1 MVDDGAV
8 MLEDPK
14 NRDRILETFHNAL
27 QQWVCRKNEQPLMRW
42 LAHELDSRGS
52 LARLAIPDWHL
63 CLGALREARRS
74 TGRLPADWDD
84 SLARL
89 IIAALRFSRPD
100 GSPAGNFDPNRAYVP
115 PEKTLRDWLTAA
127 KGTDTAR
134 YLEEWRSSRKRD
146 VNFSPEAPAWEVAR
160 GVLSVLRDEMS
171 GSGDF
176 VAVDH
181 RLAGP
186 SCRFELFGSGRSW
199 LGPSWEMGGEAA
211 PATRARPG
219 SRISVAGAEI
229 AEWSY
234 RLGTKRVTQTML
246 LLAGRR
252 IALLSALFEARDPL
266 PLCHSVRLQIPPSIS
281 AAPLPAC
288 RGFRL
293 TGTKRRDSA
302 QVLPIS
308 LPSLSYDT
316 ERGSFLTE
324 GDQLLLTQVPEARR
338 CWLPLLVSWDSARNR
353 KSTTWRV
360 LTVTERSQV
369 VPPGRAFAA
378 RVSWGRHESYVIY
391 RSLAPPASRAFL
403 GYRTHAR
410 FLIGLFTP
418 DGNVTPI
425 VKID

>member
-1 MVDDGAV
+1 MV
-8 MLEDPK
+8 EDPE
-14 NRDRILETFHNAL
+14 NRERILGRFHEAL
-27 QQWVCRKNEQPLMRW
+27 NQWVSRNNRQPLTRW
-42 LAHELDSRGS
+42 LAQEVDSRGS

-63 CLGALREARRS
+63 CLDAIREARRS
-74 TGRLPADWDD
+74 AGRLPAEWDD
-84 SLARL
+84 ALARL

-100 GSPAGNFDPNRAYVP
+100 GSPAGDFEAGRGYRP
-115 PEKTLRDWLTAA
+115 PEKSLRDWLIATEGTETA
-127 KGTDTAR
+127 K
-134 YLEEWRSSRKRD
+134 YLHAWQSSRKRD
-146 VNFSPEAPAWEVAR
+146 LNFSPEAPAWDVAR
-160 GVLSVLRDEMS
+160 GVLSVLRDEAS
-171 GSGDF
+171 GNGDF
-176 VAVDH
+176 VAIDH
-181 RLAGP
+181 RVSGP

-199 LGPSWEMGGEAA
+199 LGPSWAIGGEAGL
-211 PATRARPG
+211 ATRATPG

-234 RLGTKRVTQTML
+234 RLGTKKVTQTIL

-252 IALLSALFEARDPL
+252 IALLSALFEAQGPL
-266 PLCHSVRLQIPPSIS
+266 PGSHIVRLELPPSIV
-281 AAPLPAC
+281 AAPLRGC

-293 TGTKRRDSA
+293 TGSKRRDSA
-302 QVLPIS
+302 QVLPIA

-316 ERGSFLTE
+316 ERGSFLAE
-324 GDQLLLTQVPEARR
+324 GDQLVLSQTPAGRR

-353 KSTTWRV
+353 KTTTWRV
-360 LTVTERSQV
+360 LTVTERSKA
-369 VPPGRAFAA
+369 VPHGRAFAA

>member
-14 NRDRILETFHNAL
+14 NRDRILESFHNAL

-74 TGRLPADWDD
+74 TGRLPAEWDD

-100 GSPAGNFDPNRAYVP
+100 GSPAGEFDTNGAYDP
-115 PEKTLRDWLTAA
+115 PEKTLRDWLTATEGTETA
-127 KGTDTAR
+127 K
-134 YLEEWRSSRKRD
+134 YLRAWQSSRKRD
-146 VNFSPEAPAWEVAR
+146 LNFSPEAPAWEVAR
-160 GVLSVLRDEMS
+160 GVLSVLRDEAS
-171 GSGDF
+171 GNGDY

-181 RLAGP
+181 RLSGP

-199 LGPSWEMGGEAA
+199 LGPSWAIDGEAGA
-211 PATRARPG
+211 STRAKPG
-219 SRISVAGAEI
+219 SRISAAGAEI

-234 RLGTKRVTQTML
+234 RLGTARVTQTIV

-252 IALLSALFEARDPL
+252 IALLLALFESRAPL
-266 PLCHSVRLQIPPSIS
+266 TRGESVRLALPPSIV
-281 AAPLPAC
+281 ATPIREC

-293 TGTKRRDSA
+293 TGPKRSDSA
-302 QVLPIS
+302 QVLPIA
-308 LPSLSYDT
+308 LPSLAYDT
-316 ERGSFLTE
+316 DRGTFHTK
-324 GDQLLLTQVPEARR
+324 GDSLALTQAPAGRR

-353 KSTTWRV
+353 KTTTWRV
-360 LTVTERSQV
+360 LTVTERSKP

-391 RSLAPPASRAFL
+391 RSLGPPASRAFL